1 MTSYNHTPSDKQSP
15 IQANNAQSDSKLI
28 RLKTNLSFVSLID
41 WTAIILFV
49 GLCVTH
55 CVPAYAETL
64 RDGHGDSGDGHGDT
78 KETLRDGTVT
88 GGDGIGYALVTLDDV
103 TSNRMRN
110 ASNVTSNAK
119 SNERNGMSNTKNNQF
134 LLAEIGKQ
142 KTQMKLIS
150 FKNHLTNGDVGGYYK
165 ALSKFNSVTPQRHC
179 GFFVPKVYIGSQP
192 IKLLSA
198 IQFINILSQ
207 SQNNP
212 ILKNLTLT
220 KLNPFHIW
228 RTPPNKRMRISGAV
242 SVKTES
248 NSIYEPFS
256 RFIFQSQNLTGGQ
269 I

>member
-1 MTSYNHTPSDKQSP
+1 MSNYNHSPSNKLSPKQAS
-15 IQANNAQSDSKLI
+15 NAQSNSKLI
-28 RLKTNLSFVSLID
+28 RLKTNLSFVDLID

-49 GLCVTH
+49 GLCICH
-55 CVPAYAETL
+55 CMPAYAE
-64 RDGHGDSGDGHGDT
+64 
-78 KETLRDGTVT
+78 
-88 GGDGIGYALVTLDDV
+88 
-103 TSNRMRN
+103 SNGMRN

-119 SNERNGMSNTKNNQF
+119 SNERNGGSNGMSNKNNVTLLNLSNASKVFEHYKKGKNNLTKNETLVSVKAISNQSI
-134 LLAEIGKQ
+134 AGNETANG
-142 KTQMKLIS
+142 TVS

-165 ALSKFNSVTPQRHC
+165 ALSKFTSVTPQRYS
-179 GFFVPKVYIGSQP
+179 GFFVPKVYIGSQS
-192 IKLLSA
+192 IKRLST
-198 IQFINILSQ
+198 IQFNNILSQ
-207 SQNNP
+207 SQDSP